1 MKNTLIKIDISTY
14 LFILLAFLAG
24 YIKSILL
31 IYLIV
36 IIHEFGHFFFFK
48 IFKINVIK
56 MVIYP
61 FGGITIVDKKIHER
75 IYKTIICSLGGLIF
89 QIFLFFIFL
98 FLLKYN
104 FINNYTFTLFKTY
117 NLTLF
122 LFNLLPIIPLDGS
135 KIYFAILTKY
145 ISFRLSYY
153 LMLILNMIFLI
164 LFVSYIMIFRVNDF
178 ILITFLVL
186 EYIKEI
192 KNFKYTINK
201 FYLERI
207 LSPHFYNAIINNCSN
222 INHFK
227 INKFYYLKEDNKYIN
242 EKDYLLKYYF

>member
-122 LFNLLPIIPLDGS
+122 LF
-135 KIYFAILTKY
+135 KIGRAH
-145 ISFRLSYY
+145 
-153 LMLILNMIFLI
+153 
-164 LFVSYIMIFRVNDF
+164 V
-178 ILITFLVL
+178 
-186 EYIKEI
+186 
-192 KNFKYTINK
+192 
-201 FYLERI
+201 
-207 LSPHFYNAIINNCSN
+207 
-222 INHFK
+222 
-227 INKFYYLKEDNKYIN
+227 
-242 EKDYLLKYYF
+242 

>member
-31 IYLIV
+31 IYLII

-89 QIFLFFIFL
+89 QIFFFFIFL

-104 FINNYTFTLFKTY
+104 FINDYTFTLFKTY

-164 LFVSYIMIFRVNDF
+164 LFVSYIMIFKVNDF

>member
-14 LFILLAFLAG
+14 LFILIALLAG

-36 IIHEFGHFFFFK
+36 IIHELGHFFFFK

-56 MVIYP
+56 IVIYP

-89 QIFLFFIFL
+89 QGLLFFIFL
-98 FLLKYN
+98 FFIKYN
-104 FINNYTFTLFKTY
+104 VISLDTFSLFKTY
-117 NLTLF
+117 NFTLF
-122 LFNLLPIIPLDGS
+122 IFNLLPIIPLDGS
-135 KIYFAILTKY
+135 KIYFALLTKCLSY
-145 ISFRLSYY
+145 KLSYY
-153 LMLILNMIFLI
+153 LMFISNFIFLLLFWTYI
-164 LFVSYIMIFRVNDF
+164 LFNKLNDV
-178 ILITFLVL
+178 ILISFLVI

-192 KNFKYTINK
+192 RNFKYIINK

-207 LSPHFYNAIINNCSN
+207 IESHYYNGIVNNCSD
-222 INHFK
+222 IKDFK
-227 INKFYYLKEDNKYIN
+227 LEKYYYLKENNRYLN